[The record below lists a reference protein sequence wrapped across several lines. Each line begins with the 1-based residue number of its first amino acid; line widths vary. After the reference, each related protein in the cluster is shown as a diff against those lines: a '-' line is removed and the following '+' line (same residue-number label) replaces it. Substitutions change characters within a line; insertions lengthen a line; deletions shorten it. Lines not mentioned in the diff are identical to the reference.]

1 MIFIALGA
9 NLATSR
15 CGPPQ
20 HGLEAALR
28 SLEAH
33 GVSLIRRSNWYRNAP
48 YPAADQPLYVNGVAE
63 VETALSP
70 AALMVVLLDM
80 ELAFGRRRGARNAA
94 REMDLDLIDFDG
106 QTLDRSADESGP
118 AVRLPHPRLGQ
129 RAFVLLPLAE
139 IAPNWR
145 HPENGLHIDD
155 LIAALPEGQE
165 IERLDT

>member
-1 MIFIALGA
+1 MA
-9 NLATSR
+9 
-15 CGPPQ
+15 
-20 HGLEAALR
+20 
-28 SLEAH
+28 
-33 GVSLIRRSNWYRNAP
+33 
-48 YPAADQPLYVNGVAE
+48 
-63 VETALSP
+63 
-70 AALMVVLLDM
+70 VLLDM

-106 QTLDRSADESGP
+106 QTLDRAADESGP